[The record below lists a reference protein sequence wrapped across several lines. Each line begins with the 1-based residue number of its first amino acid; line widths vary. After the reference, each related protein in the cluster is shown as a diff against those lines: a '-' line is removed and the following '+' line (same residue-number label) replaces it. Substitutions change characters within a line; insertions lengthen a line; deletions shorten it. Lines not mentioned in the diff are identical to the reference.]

1 MSDSAREKRQLT
13 PEPDDA
19 DRRPP
24 QKLRMDSIAGE
35 PGREGT
41 PLPMPFAHAG
51 KCIGVFTSG
60 GDCSGNIKH

>member
-1 MSDSAREKRQLT
+1 MMSDSAREKRQLT

-41 PLPMPFAHAG
+41 QIGRAH
-51 KCIGVFTSG
+51 V
-60 GDCSGNIKH
+60 